1 MTRLPGGS
9 MSHSTK
15 RVLSLLGASAA
26 ILSALTVSPL
36 LANDLFYTISEGGS
50 DLIEINVR
58 SVGTTTTTLI
68 GPTSG
73 GVLHYIGAVTLGD
86 PLQHVRAPFRDPAP
100 CDHRSGNRT
109 RNRFRHGR
117 Q

>member
-1 MTRLPGGS
+1 MNVMKPRGS

-15 RVLSLLGASAA
+15 RVLSLLGASVA
-26 ILSALTVSPL
+26 ILSALTFSPL
-36 LANDLFYTISEGGS
+36 RANDLFYTISEGGS

-73 GVLHYIGAVTLGD
+73 GFCITLALSPWGT
-86 PLQHVRAPFRDPAP
+86 L
-100 CDHRSGNRT
+100 
-109 RNRFRHGR
+109 
-117 Q
+117 